1 MKAKMCLVIALAFFI
16 LQTIPLE
23 SQVVEK
29 GLVSYWSFDTT
40 DVRGETVI
48 DLVGG
53 SDGAIVGDPKHVK
66 GKIGEAFE
74 FGGDPNVIDV
84 PSPANGSLDFDGEQD
99 FSMMAWI
106 KVDKPPETGGGQSTI
121 VSNG

>member
-1 MKAKMCLVIALAFFI
+1 MKAIMSMVIALAFFI

-40 DVRGETVI
+40 DVRGKTVI

-53 SDGAIVGDPKHVK
+53 NDGTIVGDPKQVK
-66 GKIGEAFE
+66 GKIGQAFE
-74 FGGDPNVIDV
+74 FGVN
-84 PSPANGSLDFDGEQD
+84 Q
-99 FSMMAWI
+99 M
-106 KVDKPPETGGGQSTI
+106 
-121 VSNG
+121 